1 MVGSLPGLQFAGE
14 GGQNGDGQVLVPHP
28 GRWHVLHVRVD
39 FLVSTTPMVP
49 SNSTVCDREELVP
62 TESDAGRSWLPLNS
76 VCGTGGMRCN
86 SM

>member
-1 MVGSLPGLQFAGE
+1 MVRSLPGLQFAGE

-62 TESDAGRSWLPLNS
+62 TESDAGRSWFLPS
-76 VCGTGGMRCN
+76 QTPAAAGCR
-86 SM
+86 